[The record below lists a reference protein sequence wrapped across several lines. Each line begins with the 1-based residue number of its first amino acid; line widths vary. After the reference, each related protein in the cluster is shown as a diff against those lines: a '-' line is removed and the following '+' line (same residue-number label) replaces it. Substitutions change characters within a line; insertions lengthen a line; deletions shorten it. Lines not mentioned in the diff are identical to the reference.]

1 MWQFQRPA
9 YHFLPPANWMNDPN
23 GLIQWQGE
31 YHLFYQHNPNSALHA
46 DMHWGHAVSPDLIHW
61 KHLPLA
67 LAPTPGGWDEGGCWS
82 GCAVDHDGV
91 PTLFYTG
98 VRGDRGAVQTQGI
111 ATSADNLLTWEKYP
125 DNPVIAR
132 IPPEARQNRDFR
144 DPFVWQ
150 EGDTWYMLL
159 ASRMDGI
166 GGTLFLYRS
175 SDLYHWEYMH
185 PFLTGRME
193 QNGRT
198 WECPNFFPLGDK
210 WVLIL
215 SAHIDYNR
223 VATVFYFV
231 GEYKDHRFIPEIEG
245 IYDYGVAYAPLTMQD
260 EQGRRLLWAWLREGR
275 PVEAQAAAGWSGVQ
289 AIPRVLSL
297 LPDQRLGMEPA
308 PELEGLRG
316 AHQGYADI
324 DLAGLNAPLT
334 LTPEGRALDI
344 VAEFDPGTT
353 GRFGLNVLVS
363 PDGAEQTQI
372 VYDAPTQ
379 RLIIDRAGSSLD
391 PTADEYVHAAPHPLQ
406 PGEPLA
412 LRILV
417 DGSVIEVIANQ
428 RTSVTS
434 RVYPTRLESTGVQL
448 FAEQSDGRARSLD
461 LWQMASI
468 WPD

>member
-1 MWQFQRPA
+1 
-9 YHFLPPANWMNDPN
+9 MNDPN

-61 KHLPLA
+61 RHLPVA
-67 LAPTPGGWDEGGCWS
+67 LAPTPDGWDEGGCWS
-82 GCAVDHDGV
+82 GCAVNHKGV
-91 PTLFYTG
+91 PTLIYTG
-98 VRGDRGAVQTQGI
+98 VRGEWASVQTQGI
-111 ATSADNLLTWEKYP
+111 ATSDDNLLTWKKYP
-125 DNPVIAR
+125 GNPVIDQV
-132 IPPEARQNRDFR
+132 PPEARQTRDFR

-193 QNGRT
+193 KNGRT

-215 SAHIDYNR
+215 SAHIDPNR
-223 VATVFYFV
+223 TATVFYFV
-231 GEYKDHRFIPEIEG
+231 GEYKDHRFMPEVEG

-260 EQGRRLLWAWLREGR
+260 DQGRRLLWAWLREGR
-275 PVEAQAAAGWSGVQ
+275 PLEAQAVAGWSGVQ
-289 AIPRVLSL
+289 SIPRELSL
-297 LPDQRLGMEPA
+297 LPDNHLGMAPTPA
-308 PELEGLRG
+308 LEQLRG
-316 AHQGYADI
+316 MHEQYANI
-324 DLAGLNAPLT
+324 ELSTLAAARDLAPA
-334 LTPEGRALDI
+334 GRALDI
-344 VAEFDPGTT
+344 VAEFEPGTT
-353 GRFGLNVLVS
+353 GRFGMNVLVS
-363 PDGAEQTQI
+363 PDGAEKTQI

-379 RLIIDRAGSSLD
+379 RVIIVRAQSSLD
-391 PTADEYVHAAPHPLQ
+391 TATDEFVHAAPHSLQ
-406 PGEPLA
+406 PGEPLE

-417 DGSVIEVIANQ
+417 DGSVIEVIANH
-428 RTSVTS
+428 RTSITS
-434 RVYPTRLESTGVQL
+434 RVYPSRLDSTGIQL
-448 FAEQSDGRARSLD
+448 FAEQSDGRLRSLD
-461 LWQMASI
+461 LWKMASI